1 MISWNKHLFFY
12 LWISPSLYS
21 DLMQTSILC
30 WTNSHTPE
38 MCSVQLDGILFNSTS
53 NFCECDVDVEY
64 LKLLQIVESSLQCN
78 QNERVLVA
86 LGGQRVTNVHLIHFV
101 LCLLEQCILVL
112 CFVLHHV
119 QR

>member
-1 MISWNKHLFFY
+1 MISLNKHLFFY

-21 DLMQTSILC
+21 CDADFHIVLDEQ
-30 WTNSHTPE
+30 SHSE
-38 MCSVQLDGILFNSTS
+38 MCSVQLDGILFNST
-53 NFCECDVDVEY
+53 NDFCECDVDVER
-64 LKLLQIVESSLQCN
+64 LKLLQTVESSLQCN

-112 CFVLHHV
+112 CFTLHHV